1 MRRPCRRVCARCRC
15 TERTTGYWNVG
26 IEYERLLFLSLGIG
40 LFASFQTDAL
50 NPLISLHLRKKRRPV
65 APTPFLQLILL
76 LFVAALRRVRRE
88 ARILSR
94 IRISLLSS
102 HTHPRHHT
110 LHVAH
115 LIHHT
120 R

>member
-50 NPLISLHLRKKRRPV
+50 NPLLFSLHLRKNVDP
-65 APTPFLQLILL
+65 
-76 LFVAALRRVRRE
+76 
-88 ARILSR
+88 
-94 IRISLLSS
+94 
-102 HTHPRHHT
+102 
-110 LHVAH
+110 
-115 LIHHT
+115 
-120 R
+120 